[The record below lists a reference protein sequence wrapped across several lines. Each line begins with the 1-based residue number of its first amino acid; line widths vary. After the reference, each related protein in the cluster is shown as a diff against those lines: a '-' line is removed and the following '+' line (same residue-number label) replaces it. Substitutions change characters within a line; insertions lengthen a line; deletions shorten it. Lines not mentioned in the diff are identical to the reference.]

1 MSILNKLASL
11 SKTVVTDERV
21 EMTEAQVAKC
31 KLALRRDNRGYN
43 VFPNQFDVKVP
54 YRVTIR
60 GFDQKWA
67 NYGAYVSADVAAAVG
82 TIVSAAYYGAKAK
95 AGSFDAAVVE
105 ADPEFA
111 LFLANPRYA
120 DIISKAN
127 GEGTTMLQDHYKEDV
142 IPF

>member
-11 SKTVVTDERV
+11 SKTVVTDEKV
-21 EMTEAQVAKC
+21 EMTPAQVANC
-31 KLALRRDNRGYN
+31 KFALRRDNRGFN
-43 VFPNQFDVKVP
+43 VFVNQFDVKVP

-82 TIVSAAYYGAKAK
+82 GIVSSAYYGEKAK
-95 AGSFDAAVVE
+95 VGEFDATVVE

-111 LFLANPRYA
+111 AFLANPRYA
-120 DIISKAN
+120 EVIAK
-127 GEGTTMLQDHYKEDV
+127 GTGLSPTMLQDHYKDDDR
-142 IPF
+142 PF